1 MIPYLSGSA
10 SPRAKHAGELLDAHV
25 EAVLVVLK
33 QQIGNPL
40 EEVIRPEPCYVAIW
54 LTSRLDCFRKDF
66 PHNWQWYGSPSE
78 PPSIWACTV
87 L

>member
-10 SPRAKHAGELLDAHV
+10 SPRAEHAGELLDAHV
-25 EAVLVVLK
+25 EAVLVVLQ
-33 QQIGNPL
+33 QQIGNLP
-40 EEVIRPEPCYVAIW
+40 EDVIRPESCLIR